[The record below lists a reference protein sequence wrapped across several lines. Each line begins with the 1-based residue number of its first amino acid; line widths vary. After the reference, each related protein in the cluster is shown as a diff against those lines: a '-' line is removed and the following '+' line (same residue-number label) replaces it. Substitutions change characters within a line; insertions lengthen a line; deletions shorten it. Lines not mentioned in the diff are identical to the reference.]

1 MKKLTVE
8 EFIKKHNVKCGDMFY
23 IQYIGIKYVYSY
35 LDFHDEYYRFR
46 YVCSVG
52 KKRINQTAGMLN
64 AGRLAECDL
73 KPIKKIIIK

>member
-1 MKKLTVE
+1 MKKITME
-8 EFIKKHNVKCGDMFY
+8 EFIKKYNVSRGDMFY
-23 IQYIGIKYVYSY
+23 IQRLSCKDVYSY

-52 KKRINQTAGMLN
+52 KKRINETAGMLN
-64 AGRLAECDL
+64 AGRFAECEL